1 MLFKRSANLQ
11 HNHQPS
17 LESLPNELLLR
28 VLSHLNTPDLLH
40 SAKLNVRFHQLSAK
54 TLVSRIT
61 TRPDSLR
68 LRAFFEQESKWKFTV
83 DLQLVAIDHYG
94 RFQFAPVDSMV
105 MRLFESKF
113 LRSPSL
119 HRMSI
124 VGKDFDGLTLDMPE
138 NLLPK
143 SKSLPLKEYGQHR
156 LVSTYSRLVSE
167 MASTQTALV
176 YTVSKTPNAVEKVR
190 SGERW
195 VTPVRFECPLLF
207 LCQARPAM
215 TKVMDKLNAR
225 PTRRGLDGRSST
237 HSAKVPM
244 VSAKGVIEESALMST
259 GLPRSKPS
267 NTMMVSSLQ
276 LAY

>member
-1 MLFKRSANLQ
+1 MLFKRSANVQ
-11 HNHQPS
+11 HDQPS
-17 LESLPNELLLR
+17 LERLPNELLLR
-28 VLSHLNTPDLLH
+28 VLTYLDTPDLLH

-61 TRPDSLR
+61 ARPDSLR
-68 LRAFFEQESKWKFTV
+68 LRAFFEQESRWKFSV
-83 DLQLVAIDHYG
+83 DLQLVAIDQYG
-94 RFQFAPVDSMV
+94 RFQFAPVESMV

-119 HRMSI
+119 HRISV
-124 VGKDFDGLTLDMPE
+124 VGEDFDGVALDMPE

-143 SKSLPLKEYGQHR
+143 AKSLPLKECGQHR
-156 LVSTYSRLVSE
+156 LVSTYSRLVTE
-167 MASTQTALV
+167 MSSTQTTLV
-176 YTVSKTPNAVEKVR
+176 YTVSKTPSTIEKVR

-195 VTPVRFECPLLF
+195 VTPLRFECPLLF
-207 LCQARPAM
+207 LCQARPTM

-225 PTRRGLDGRSST
+225 PMRRGLDGRSST

-244 VSAKGVIEESALMST
+244 ISAKGVIEESALMST
-259 GLPRSKPS
+259 GLPRSKPT
-267 NTMMVSSLQ
+267 NTMVVSSLQ